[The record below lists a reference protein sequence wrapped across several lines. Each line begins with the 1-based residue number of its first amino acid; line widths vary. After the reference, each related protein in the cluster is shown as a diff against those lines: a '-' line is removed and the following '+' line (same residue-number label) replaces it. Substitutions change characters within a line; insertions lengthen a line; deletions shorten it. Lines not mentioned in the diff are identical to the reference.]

1 MLQPTGA
8 FHSRTFLL
16 WGLITTHCTTVLHF
30 RLGDIL
36 TSTIAIHILENY
48 GYFQA
53 SQPWLALAKILQLLL
68 LCPSDFWG
76 FGRFFAF
83 LYNSFIESE

>member
-1 MLQPTGA
+1 MLQPTGG

-16 WGLITTHCTTVLHF
+16 WGLITTHCTTVLILQQVYI

-48 GYFQA
+48 GY
-53 SQPWLALAKILQLLL
+53 L
-68 LCPSDFWG
+68 PS
-76 FGRFFAF
+76 
-83 LYNSFIESE
+83 